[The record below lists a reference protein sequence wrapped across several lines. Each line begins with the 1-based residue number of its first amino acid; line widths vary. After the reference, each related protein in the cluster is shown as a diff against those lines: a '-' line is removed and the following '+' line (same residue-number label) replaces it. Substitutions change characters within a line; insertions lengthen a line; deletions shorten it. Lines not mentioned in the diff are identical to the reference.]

1 MGACMSTR
9 KKTTYTPAFKEEAVR
24 LYLEG
29 GRSYRQLCVELGIKD
44 KRQLRAWVAKVERG
58 DSLEDMRGKSE
69 SPRKGHPRTNFS
81 SLEEKLAYVEAE
93 LEYVKKLY
101 RSRFGHEWGAHKKE
115 FFSK

>member
-1 MGACMSTR
+1 MSER
-9 KKTTYTPAFKEEAVR
+9 KQVTYSKEFKEGAVR

-29 GRSYRQLCVELGIKD
+29 PYGYKELTKRLGLKSTTRLRS
-44 KRQLRAWVAKVERG
+44 WVAQVRRG
-58 DSLEDMRGKSE
+58 ESLEDMRGKNSH
-69 SPRKGHPRTNFS
+69 RKACRPEFD
-81 SLEEKLAYVEAE
+81 SLEDKLAYVEAE